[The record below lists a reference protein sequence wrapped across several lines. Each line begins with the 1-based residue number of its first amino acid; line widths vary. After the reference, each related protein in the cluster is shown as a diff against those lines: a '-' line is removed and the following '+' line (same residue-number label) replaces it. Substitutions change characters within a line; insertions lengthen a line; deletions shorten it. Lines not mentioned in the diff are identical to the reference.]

1 MPSAVG
7 YQPTLATEVGEL
19 QERIASTKNGSV
31 TSVQA
36 VYVPADDLTDP
47 APATTFAHLDA
58 TTDYMPHKMISNVEQ
73 IKNLPLQVKA
83 NRVLISPA
91 NEVVKWAAGSCVE
104 IELDAI
110 YPGENIQINFGKD
123 APCTWG
129 RLEISTDGKEW
140 KTVDLKQKESRLSA
154 GLQKAPVKFVR
165 FTNVSDEEQQ
175 VYLRQFVLTIEK
187 K

>member
-1 MPSAVG
+1 M
-7 YQPTLATEVGEL
+7 
-19 QERIASTKNGSV
+19 
-31 TSVQA
+31 
-36 VYVPADDLTDP
+36 
-47 APATTFAHLDA
+47 
-58 TTDYMPHKMISNVEQ
+58 
-73 IKNLPLQVKA
+73 LQVKA

-91 NEVVKWAAGSCVE
+91 NEVVKWAAGNSVE

-140 KTVDLKQKESRLSA
+140 KTVDLKQKDSRLSA